1 MSLIYGPQSGGGFNP
16 LGLLGTLAMLF
27 PGGQAI
33 APFLQVANAGVNAA
47 NGNWDAVA
55 KQGLGL
61 LGGSVLGGGGD
72 AVASAPTPSP
82 IEPTIGMSEVRKYLS
97 DNNPMADT
105 ALPDIPAPDI
115 TANQRMLNGTE
126 SALPWSGADETKYQG
141 LLGQYRLGGKQ
152 AMGENADMGTRYVDN
167 IQGKNYGN
175 RYNELLSQYNLSDMD
190 WTGRKKRRWK

>member
-1 MSLIYGPQSGGGFNP
+1 MSVIYGPQSGGGFNP
-16 LGLLGTLAMLF
+16 LGLLGTLAMLV

-33 APFLQVANAGVNAA
+33 APWIAGAGA
-47 NGNWDAVA
+47 LTSTLRGHPEEAVKYGA
-55 KQGLGL
+55 GL
-61 LGGSVLGGGGD
+61 LGKGMGGTESVFNE
-72 AVASAPTPSP
+72 AP
-82 IEPTIGMSEVRKYLS
+82 IEPTIGMSDVRKYLS

-105 ALPDIPAPDI
+105 ALPNIPAPDI

-126 SALPWSGADETKYQG
+126 SALPWSGADEGKYQG
-141 LLGQYRLGGKQ
+141 LLGQYGLGGKQ

-190 WTGRKKRRWK
+190 WTGRKKRGWK

>member
-1 MSLIYGPQSGGGFNP
+1 MSVIYGPQSGGGFNP
-16 LGLLGTLAMLF
+16 FGLLGTLAMLV

-82 IEPTIGMSEVRKYLS
+82 IEPTMGMSDVRKYLS

-126 SALPWSGADETKYQG
+126 SALPWSGADEGKYQG
-141 LLGQYRLGGKQ
+141 LLGQYGLGGKQ

-190 WTGRKKRRWK
+190 WTGRKKRGWK